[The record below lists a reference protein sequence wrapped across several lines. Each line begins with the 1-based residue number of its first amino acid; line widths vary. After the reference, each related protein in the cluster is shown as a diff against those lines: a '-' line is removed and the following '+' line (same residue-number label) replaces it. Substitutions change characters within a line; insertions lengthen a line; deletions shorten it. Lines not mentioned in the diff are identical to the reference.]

1 MRYSAIIYREM
12 AKLDPTDV
20 LKDVEVSPAIR
31 DLERIDRPV
40 VGFAFDYPSGHR
52 IPRHHHGK
60 AQLIYASRGIM
71 TVTTQAGTWIVPPQ
85 RAVWVPARVSHQIAM
100 SGNVSMRTLYLG
112 GDAAAHMPDA
122 CCVVTVPDLM
132 RELILAVVAF
142 EQPYPREGRE
152 ARLVDVLLDELAT
165 IPVAPLFVHM
175 PQDKRVQEIVR
186 VLRKDAADP
195 RSLEEWSA
203 QVGASPRTLARIF
216 VKETGLTFGR
226 WRRQLRLLAALE
238 QLAAGASVTSVAL
251 SLGYDSPSA
260 FISVFKKHM
269 GATPAQY
276 FAER

>member
-1 MRYSAIIYREM
+1 M
-12 AKLDPTDV
+12 AKPDPLDTP
-20 LKDVEVSPAIR
+20 KDVEVSPAIR

-40 VGFAFDYPSGHR
+40 VGFAHDYPSGYR

-71 TVTTQAGTWIVPPQ
+71 TVTTQSGAWVVPPQ
-85 RAVWVPARVSHQIAM
+85 RAVWVPARVTHQIAM
-100 SGNVSMRTLYLG
+100 SGNVSMRTLYVDG
-112 GDAAAHMPDA
+112 AAVGRMPDA

-132 RELILAVVAF
+132 RELILAVVGF
-142 EQPYPREGRE
+142 VLPYPREGRE
-152 ARLVDVLLDELAT
+152 ARLVQVLLDELAT

-175 PQDKRVQEIVR
+175 PQDRRAQEIVR

-195 RSLEEWSA
+195 RSLTDWSRD
-203 QVGASPRTLARIF
+203 VGASPRTLARIF

-260 FISVFKKHM
+260 FISVFKKHL

-276 FAER
+276 FAATEARAEGGGS